1 MLLSAV
7 VSGGGGDRGRRLV
20 HGAWPDVW
28 QTLRTAA
35 PPAWYP
41 SSRIRD
47 RGRDRDDGLA
57 ARHHATRR
65 RVGRWALGIGAFA
78 VTVLGAA
85 SPLGTV
91 AGLLAAVVAAS
102 AVHLV
107 FGSSAGRPS
116 LATVRSSL
124 AELGVPIRSLG
135 AADRQPAGQFLVH
148 AESESGEPLVVKVY
162 GRDAHDAAL
171 LTTLWRTVWYR
182 EPGSPVRLGRLQQ
195 VEHEA
200 FLTLFARQA
209 GVLTDTVVTAGVAA
223 GDDALLVLA
232 RHGTGA
238 RRRRDARPRRSRARR
253 AVVGGPRPVAASRH
267 RPRPAR

>member
-1 MLLSAV
+1 M
-7 VSGGGGDRGRRLV
+7 
-20 HGAWPDVW
+20 
-28 QTLRTAA
+28 
-35 PPAWYP
+35 
-41 SSRIRD
+41 
-47 RGRDRDDGLA
+47 
-57 ARHHATRR
+57 
-65 RVGRWALGIGAFA
+65 
-78 VTVLGAA
+78 LGAA
-85 SPLGTV
+85 SPLGTIG
-91 AGLLAAVVAAS
+91 GLLSAVVAAS

-107 FGSSAGRPS
+107 LGSSAGRPS
-116 LATVRSSL
+116 LAAVQSAL

-135 AADRQPAGQFLVH
+135 VADRQPAGLFLVD

-232 RHGTGA
+232 STGRVLA
-238 RRRRDARPRRSRARR
+238 DDAAPAEVDPAAARR
-253 AVVGGPRPVAASRH
+253 AVVGSPRPVAAGRH
-267 RPRPAR
+267 RPRPDR